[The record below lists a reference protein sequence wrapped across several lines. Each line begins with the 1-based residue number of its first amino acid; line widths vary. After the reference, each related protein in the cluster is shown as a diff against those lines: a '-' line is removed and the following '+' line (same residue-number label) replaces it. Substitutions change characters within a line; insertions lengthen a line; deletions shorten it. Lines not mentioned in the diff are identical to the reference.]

1 MTDETRHGRASRY
14 GRGSRRQFLA
24 VTGGTLLGVTSLGAA
39 QQTTTSTASTP
50 AQRFRFGGRV
60 QAWEGR
66 TPQSIQGQSN
76 PTLQLQ
82 VGRVYEVTWEN
93 LDGQPHNFALQNE
106 DGRDL
111 SVIFPDVQSGTA
123 DQTTRTT
130 TGDGTTGTAAGG
142 TVTPPDDAISVT
154 ETISQQG
161 ATQTLRFVVTQD
173 VAQYICTIHPTTMVG
188 DVELQD
194 GGEEG
199 GGDGGTGGN
208 GDGGMGGGGGGTGG
222 GDGGGGQGGGGMGG
236 GDGGMGGGDGGMGGG
251 DGQGGDGGMGGNGDG
266 GMGGDGN
273 DGGGY

>member
-1 MTDETRHGRASRY
+1 MTDETRY
-14 GRGSRRQFLA
+14 GRRSRRRFLSVA
-24 VTGGTLLGVTSLGAA
+24 GGTLLGATSLGAA
-39 QQTTTSTASTP
+39 QQTTTSTAQP
-50 AQRFRFGGRV
+50 VQRYRFGGEV
-60 QAWEGR
+60 QAWQGR
-66 TPQSIQGQSN
+66 APQSIQGQSN
-76 PTLQLQ
+76 PSLQLS
-82 VGRVYEVTWEN
+82 VGQVYEVTWEN

-106 DGRDL
+106 DGQNL
-111 SVIFPDVQSGTA
+111 AVIFPNVPAGTA
-123 DQTTRTT
+123 GQGTT
-130 TGDGTTGTAAGG
+130 TTTDGTATTGG
-142 TVTPPDDAISVT
+142 TVTPPDDAIAVT
-154 ETISQQG
+154 ETVTEQG
-161 ATQTLRFVVTQD
+161 ATQTLRFVVTPE